1 MYQYYSQRGSIQE
14 NEHNRSFGNMFNSTK
29 SDTLQTDQKHQGCL
43 QRLQILI
50 QELDRMTEAQQV
62 ANQEISQLKQELEAA
77 KQNNQTLVLNNGFD
91 SEILEELK
99 LQQQKFNQYKQI
111 KEQQIE
117 ELENELQQIHKQ
129 FKEEKLIRMDLNQK
143 YVQKQMEVE
152 FLQKELQKNIQE
164 YQNQN
169 DSGILNQLHEDVIE
183 LQCQNKELKNINLGY
198 QQKIEELL
206 ENQKIMEQRLKQQQ
220 IEVSFQPSPNKNQ
233 YEFSSNEQR
242 TDSIK
247 KYNRTKTM
255 QPMDYT
261 INQSLNQQPTSRPSL
276 NILQQRLS
284 QVQIGQINN
293 SDNLNNQSDTIKK
306 DTLRSKPKPVENIKY
321 TQSKLVQQF

>member
-14 NEHNRSFGNMFNSTK
+14 NDYKRSFGNMFNSTK
-29 SDTLQTDQKHQGCL
+29 TDTLQTDQKHQGCL
-43 QRLQILI
+43 QRLKILI

-99 LQQQKFNQYKQI
+99 LQQQKFIQYKQV

-129 FKEEKLIRMDLNQK
+129 YKEEKLIRMDLNQK

-152 FLQKELQKNIQE
+152 YLQKELQKNTQE
-164 YQNQN
+164 HQNQN
-169 DSGILNQLHEDVIE
+169 DSGIFNQLHEDVIE
-183 LQCQNKELKNINLGY
+183 LQCQNKELKNINLSY

-206 ENQKIMEQRLKQQQ
+206 ENQKIMEQKLKQQQ
-220 IEVSFQPSPNKNQ
+220 LEVSFQPSPNKIQ
-233 YEFSSNEQR
+233 YEFSSNEQQ

-306 DTLRSKPKPVENIKY
+306 DILRSKPKPVENINY
-321 TQSKLVQQF
+321 TKSKLVQQF